1 MELANGFL
9 EVGNRRVPL
18 FVWLEIAEKETG
30 VGEDEDEQTG
40 PRILV
45 EGLFSLCCAFP
56 NKTGKKGT
64 SPFSGSPSFVS
75 IRLRPLCSPDP
86 RG

>member
-9 EVGNRRVPL
+9 EDGNRRVPL

-45 EGLFSLCCAFP
+45 EGLFSLCLP
-56 NKTGKKGT
+56 
-64 SPFSGSPSFVS
+64 GSKQNGE
-75 IRLRPLCSPDP
+75 I
-86 RG
+86 